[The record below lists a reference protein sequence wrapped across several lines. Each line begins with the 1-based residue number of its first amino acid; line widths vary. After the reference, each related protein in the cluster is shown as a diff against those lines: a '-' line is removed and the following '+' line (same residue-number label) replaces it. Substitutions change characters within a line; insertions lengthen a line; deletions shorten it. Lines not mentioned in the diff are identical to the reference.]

1 MKKIFLFIFI
11 FSIIVFAG
19 CSKQAKSTKIELE
32 FWHAMGGPL
41 GDALT
46 KLVNEFNEIHPDI
59 HINEISMGRYQ
70 ALSQKLM
77 AAIVANTQPDMAQAY
92 EAWIAK
98 FIEGNALVP
107 VEKFI
112 NGPNGLSQ
120 EELDDFYPVFIKS
133 STFDDTMYAFPFNK
147 SVRVM
152 YYNKDM
158 FYRNGLDINKPP
170 VTWDEFI
177 TVGKQLTQ
185 DRDNDG
191 KIDQWGTTFATNA
204 WQFENCLLEAG
215 GQLTNEAL
223 TEPLFNSK
231 YGVEALDFLSGQLN
245 KSKIA
250 YLSTGY
256 DGQNDFLA
264 SKVGMVEGSSVSM
277 VYLHKGG
284 IPFNLGMGAVPYFR
298 TKKSLVSG
306 TNIVIF
312 KDDKDPQQQEKQEAC
327 WEFIK
332 WFTSPKQTANWSN
345 MTYYMPVRK
354 SAIEDEE
361 TQAKFKK
368 YPGLKSVYDQLL
380 NAEVEPQT
388 DAWFETRKLLE
399 EQVIEAVFRNQ
410 IGAQEALDNLA
421 DKMREILRDE

>member
-1 MKKIFLFIFI
+1 MKKLAIFFLLMCV
-11 FSIIVFAG
+11 IIALG
-19 CSKQAKSTKIELE
+19 CTSKEKSTKIELE

-46 KLVNEFNEIHPDI
+46 KLVNEFNGTHPNI
-59 HINEISMGRYQ
+59 HINEINMGNYP

-112 NGPNGLSQ
+112 NGPDGLSQ

-133 STFDDTMYAFPFNK
+133 STFGDTMYAFPFNK

-170 VTWDEFI
+170 TTWDEFI
-177 TVGKQLTQ
+177 TVGKKLTQ
-185 DRDNDG
+185 DRDSDD

-215 GQLTNEAL
+215 GQLMNETL

-231 YGVEALDFLSGQLN
+231 YGIEALDFLSGQLN

-312 KDDKDPQQQEKQEAC
+312 KNVTDPQQQVKQEAC

-332 WFTSPKQTANWSN
+332 WFTNTKQTAQWSN

-354 SAIEDEE
+354 SAIEDDE

-380 NAEVEPQT
+380 YAEVEPQT

-410 IGAQEALDNLA
+410 IGAQKALDNLA
-421 DKMREILRDE
+421 EKMREILRDE

>member
-1 MKKIFLFIFI
+1 MQKIVVFVIILTLIFGCTAEKK
-11 FSIIVFAG
+11 S
-19 CSKQAKSTKIELE
+19 SKIQIE

-46 KLVNEFNEIHPDI
+46 KLVKEFNDSHPDI
-59 HINEISMGRYQ
+59 FINDINMGNYT

-77 AAIVANTQPDMAQAY
+77 AAIVANTQPDLAQAY

-107 VEKFI
+107 IEKFI
-112 NGPNGLSQ
+112 KGENGLTQ
-120 EELDDFYPVFIKS
+120 EELNDFYPVFIKS
-133 STFDDTMYAFPFNK
+133 STFNDTLYAFPFNK

-158 FYRNGLDINKPP
+158 FYRNGLEIDKPP
-170 VTWDEFI
+170 ATWDEFI
-177 TVGKQLTQ
+177 AVGKKLTQ
-185 DRDNDG
+185 DKDGDG
-191 KIDQWGTTFATNA
+191 KTDQWGTTFATNA

-215 GQLTNEAL
+215 GQIMNEDL

-231 YGVEALDFLSGQLN
+231 YGVEALDYLSGQLN

-312 KDDKDPQQQEKQEAC
+312 KDKKDPLEEQKQAAC

-332 WFTSPKQTANWSN
+332 WFTDTKQTATWSN
-345 MTYYMPVRK
+345 LTYYMPVRK
-354 SAIEDEE
+354 SAIEDE
-361 TQAKFKK
+361 QIQKNFVK
-368 YPGLKSVYDQLL
+368 YPGLRSVYDQL
-380 NAEVEPQT
+380 NYAEVEPQT
-388 DAWFETRKLLE
+388 QAWFETRKLLE
-399 EQVIEAVFRNQ
+399 EQVIEKVFRNQ
-410 IGAQEALDNLA
+410 IGAKQALDNLA
-421 DKMREILRDE
+421 NTMKNILDEK

>member
-1 MKKIFLFIFI
+1 
-11 FSIIVFAG
+11 
-19 CSKQAKSTKIELE
+19 
-32 FWHAMGGPL
+32 
-41 GDALT
+41 
-46 KLVNEFNEIHPDI
+46 
-59 HINEISMGRYQ
+59 
-70 ALSQKLM
+70 
-77 AAIVANTQPDMAQAY
+77 
-92 EAWIAK
+92 
-98 FIEGNALVP
+98 
-107 VEKFI
+107 
-112 NGPNGLSQ
+112 
-120 EELDDFYPVFIKS
+120 
-133 STFDDTMYAFPFNK
+133 
-147 SVRVM
+147 M

-170 VTWDEFI
+170 ATWDEFI

-284 IPFNLGMGAVPYFR
+284 IPFQPRHGSCPLFPNQKESCQRY
-298 TKKSLVSG
+298 
-306 TNIVIF
+306 
-312 KDDKDPQQQEKQEAC
+312 
-327 WEFIK
+327 
-332 WFTSPKQTANWSN
+332 
-345 MTYYMPVRK
+345 
-354 SAIEDEE
+354 
-361 TQAKFKK
+361 K
-368 YPGLKSVYDQLL
+368 YCD
-380 NAEVEPQT
+380 
-388 DAWFETRKLLE
+388 
-399 EQVIEAVFRNQ
+399 I
-410 IGAQEALDNLA
+410 
-421 DKMREILRDE
+421 

>member
-1 MKKIFLFIFI
+1 MKKIFLFLLILT
-11 FSIIVFAG
+11 IIVFVG
-19 CSKQAKSTKIELE
+19 CSKKTTSTKIELE

-46 KLVNEFNEIHPDI
+46 KLVNEFNEIHPNI

-98 FIEGNALVP
+98 FIEGNTLVP

-112 NGPNGLSQ
+112 NGPDGLSQ

-158 FYRNGLDINKPP
+158 FYRNDLDINKPP
-170 VTWDEFI
+170 ATWDEFI
-177 TVGKQLTQ
+177 TVGKKLTQ
-185 DRDNDG
+185 DRDSDG

-215 GQLTNEAL
+215 GQLMNETL

-231 YGVEALDFLSGQLN
+231 YGVEALDYLSGQLN

-284 IPFNLGMGAVPYFR
+284 VPFNLGMGAVPYFR

-312 KDDKDPQQQEKQEAC
+312 KDKKDPQQEEKQKAC
-327 WEFIK
+327 WKFIK
-332 WFTSPKQTANWSN
+332 WFTSPKQTAQWSN

-361 TQAKFKK
+361 IQAKFKK

-410 IGAQEALDNLA
+410 IGAKQALDNLSE
-421 DKMREILRDE
+421 KMKEILRDE

>member
-1 MKKIFLFIFI
+1 MRKILLFILI
-11 FSIIVFAG
+11 LSIIVFAG
-19 CSKQAKSTKIELE
+19 CSKQTKSTKIELE

-46 KLVNEFNEIHPDI
+46 ELVNEFNDTHPDI
-59 HINEISMGRYQ
+59 YINDINMGNYT

-77 AAIVANTQPDMAQAY
+77 AAIVADTQPDLAQAY

-98 FIEGNALVP
+98 FIAGNALVP
-107 VEKFI
+107 IEKFI
-112 NGPNGLSQ
+112 KGPNGLSQ

-133 STFDDTMYAFPFNK
+133 STFNDTMYAFPFNK

-170 VTWDEFI
+170 ATWDEFI

-185 DRDNDG
+185 DRDGDG
-191 KIDQWGTTFATNA
+191 KLDQWGTTFATNA

-215 GQLTNEAL
+215 GQIMNKDL

-231 YGVEALDFLSGQLN
+231 YGIEAMDFLSDQLN

-312 KDDKDPQQQEKQEAC
+312 KDDKNPMQQEKQEAC

-332 WFTSPKQTANWSN
+332 WFTSPKQTAQWSN

-361 TQAKFKK
+361 TQAKFKQ
-368 YPGLKSVYDQLL
+368 YPGLRSVYDQLL
-380 NAEVEPQT
+380 YAEVEPQT

-399 EQVIEAVFRNQ
+399 EKVIEAVFRNQ
-410 IGAQEALDNLA
+410 IGAQKALDNLA
-421 DKMREILRDE
+421 DKMREILRDK

>member
-1 MKKIFLFIFI
+1 
-11 FSIIVFAG
+11 
-19 CSKQAKSTKIELE
+19 
-32 FWHAMGGPL
+32 MGGPL

-120 EELDDFYPVFIKS
+120 KELDDFYPVFIKS
-133 STFDDTMYAFPFNK
+133 STFGDTMYAFPFNK

-256 DGQNDFLA
+256 DGQNDFLVKQ
-264 SKVGMVEGSSVSM
+264 SRNGRRFECIHGLSS
-277 VYLHKGG
+277 
-284 IPFNLGMGAVPYFR
+284 
-298 TKKSLVSG
+298 
-306 TNIVIF
+306 
-312 KDDKDPQQQEKQEAC
+312 
-327 WEFIK
+327 
-332 WFTSPKQTANWSN
+332 
-345 MTYYMPVRK
+345 
-354 SAIEDEE
+354 
-361 TQAKFKK
+361 
-368 YPGLKSVYDQLL
+368 
-380 NAEVEPQT
+380 
-388 DAWFETRKLLE
+388 
-399 EQVIEAVFRNQ
+399 
-410 IGAQEALDNLA
+410 
-421 DKMREILRDE
+421 